1 MGYKIKEFSPNTRL
15 FFGFCG
21 KFRIKNAKLK
31 DKSRVFTKN
40 RYICNLIDMKTDRL
54 KIIFLLCSLWLVFP
68 CFCLAAKGK
77 DFIVVIDPGHG
88 GHDPG
93 AIGRRGKEKNIN
105 LNVALKVG
113 QLIQNNCNDVKVIYT
128 RKTDVFIPLDRRAQ
142 IANNAK
148 ADLFIS
154 IHTNSIARG
163 RTVRGAETY
172 TLGLH
177 RTEENLEVAKKE
189 NSVILIEDNYEQR
202 YAGFNPNSSESYII
216 FEFVQDKNME
226 KSVKLATLIQ
236 KQFKNTAKRIDKG
249 VHQAGF
255 LVLRATS
262 MPSVLVELGYISTP
276 DEEQYLLSDA
286 GTTALSNSIYKAF
299 LNYKREHD
307 APIGRSRVQEQEL
320 PEPENKPKESRIEI
334 QTAEPDTATE
344 PDKVTKKPVPATQ
357 KKITGDQARTSAKP
371 VFKIQILVSNKI
383 LPKGSKQL
391 KGVSPV
397 SYYREKGLYKYTY
410 GENTDYNKILRMKRN
425 ITPKFKD
432 AFIIAFK
439 NGEKMNVNE
448 AIKEFK
454 KNR

>member
-1 MGYKIKEFSPNTRL
+1 
-15 FFGFCG
+15 
-21 KFRIKNAKLK
+21 
-31 DKSRVFTKN
+31 
-40 RYICNLIDMKTDRL
+40 MKTDRL
-54 KIIFLLCSLWLVFP
+54 KIIFLLCSLWLVLP
-68 CFCLAAKGK
+68 CFCLSAKGK
-77 DFIVVIDPGHG
+77 DFVVVIDPGHG

-93 AIGRRGKEKNIN
+93 AVGRRGKEKNIN

-113 QLIQNNCNDVKVIYT
+113 RLIQNNCNDVKVIYT

-154 IHTNSIARG
+154 IHTNSVARG

-236 KQFKNTAKRIDKG
+236 RQFKSTAKRIDKG

-276 DEEQYLLSDA
+276 EEEQYLLSDV
-286 GTTALSNSIYKAF
+286 GSTALSNSIYQAF

-307 APIGRSRVQEQEL
+307 APGNRSRVQGQDL
-320 PEPENKPKESRIEI
+320 PEPENKQEEAMVET
-334 QTAEPDTATE
+334 QTAEPDAAIEPAKITKAPSPSTRKTATG
-344 PDKVTKKPVPATQ
+344 TQNQTAT
-357 KKITGDQARTSAKP
+357 RP
-371 VFKIQILVSNKI
+371 VFKIQILVSNKV
-383 LPKGSKQL
+383 LPNKSKQL

-410 GENTDYNKILRMKRN
+410 GESTDYNKILRMKRN

>member
-1 MGYKIKEFSPNTRL
+1 
-15 FFGFCG
+15 
-21 KFRIKNAKLK
+21 
-31 DKSRVFTKN
+31 
-40 RYICNLIDMKTDRL
+40 MKTDRL
-54 KIIFLLCSLWLVFP
+54 KIIFLLCSLWLVLP

-154 IHTNSIARG
+154 IHTNSVARS

-189 NSVILIEDNYEQR
+189 NSVIMIEDNYEQR

-255 LVLRATS
+255 LVLRAT
-262 MPSVLVELGYISTP
+262 VGIS
-276 DEEQYLLSDA
+276 
-286 GTTALSNSIYKAF
+286 
-299 LNYKREHD
+299 
-307 APIGRSRVQEQEL
+307 
-320 PEPENKPKESRIEI
+320 
-334 QTAEPDTATE
+334 
-344 PDKVTKKPVPATQ
+344 
-357 KKITGDQARTSAKP
+357 
-371 VFKIQILVSNKI
+371 
-383 LPKGSKQL
+383 
-391 KGVSPV
+391 
-397 SYYREKGLYKYTY
+397 
-410 GENTDYNKILRMKRN
+410 RN
-425 ITPKFKD
+425 HYFC
-432 AFIIAFK
+432 
-439 NGEKMNVNE
+439 
-448 AIKEFK
+448 
-454 KNR
+454 R